1 MVVNVLLPFSFAWGE
16 SESQPE
22 LSHHAFE
29 LYRSY
34 PKLEENQITRQMQRQ
49 LFGGEGTKVV
59 NSARRQQGLIHLY
72 HHHCLGEYCL
82 HCPLGSG

>member
-1 MVVNVLLPFSFAWGE
+1 MVVNVVLPFAFAWGE
-16 SESQPE
+16 RQSQPE
-22 LSHHAFE
+22 LRDRALE

-34 PKLEENQITRQMQRQ
+34 PKLEENQITRQMRRQ
-49 LFGGEGTKVV
+49 LFAEAGTKVV

-72 HHHCLGEYCL
+72 HRHCLGGDCL